1 MSAGANLSLTKAD
14 WEAQRET
21 IEDLYC
27 KQGKNLGNLMK
38 FMGEKYQFEAR

>member
-14 WEAQRET
+14 WETQRET

-27 KQGKNLGNLMK
+27 KQEKNLGNLMK
-38 FMGEKYQFEAR
+38 FMEENYQFEAR